1 VAPTAWN
8 ADLRSARAV
17 LRTAHGAT
25 PSSPVG
31 PPESG
36 NRPRLCQT
44 APVPRHGRIPARGPN
59 SLQRRSRWSVRL
71 VLGAVLVLGPVPTLS
86 GDGESGGRGQVPPR
100 TDAGQVDRVLVVVNG
115 EPITYSEVLEAI
127 ALTPGVTPPPTL
139 EETLERLIDARLMEH
154 EARRYL
160 QDPPSE
166 EESEATLRALM
177 DRFATPG
184 DYRATLRRLGIAE
197 DYLRKRI
204 QRELIVDRYVDRRFR
219 PLVQVA
225 QREVEEYYR
234 TVLLPDL
241 DAGSP
246 ATLVEV
252 ESLIRNILEQRDLN
266 RRISA
271 WVDELKSSAS
281 IVRLPLSEP
290 PRLD

>member
-1 VAPTAWN
+1 M
-8 ADLRSARAV
+8 R
-17 LRTAHGAT
+17 
-25 PSSPVG
+25 
-31 PPESG
+31 
-36 NRPRLCQT
+36 
-44 APVPRHGRIPARGPN
+44 RHGRIAGRALS
-59 SLQRRSRWSVRL
+59 SLHRPSRWSARL
-71 VLGAVLVLGPVPTLS
+71 LLGILLLLGPVPVVLG
-86 GDGESGGRGQVPPR
+86 GDSRAPGQVRPGADPAR
-100 TDAGQVDRVLVVVNG
+100 VDRVLAVVNG

-127 ALTPGVTPPPTL
+127 ALMPGVTPPPTL
-139 EETLERLIDARLMEH
+139 EEALERLIDARLMEH

-160 QDPPSE
+160 QEPPSE

-177 DRFATPG
+177 DRFATPE
-184 DYRATLRRLGIAE
+184 DYRATLRRLGVAE

-225 QREVEEYYR
+225 QRDVEEYYR

-246 ATLVEV
+246 ASLVEV

-290 PRLD
+290 PQSDGRFD

>member
-1 VAPTAWN
+1 MT
-8 ADLRSARAV
+8 
-17 LRTAHGAT
+17 G
-25 PSSPVG
+25 
-31 PPESG
+31 
-36 NRPRLCQT
+36 RP
-44 APVPRHGRIPARGPN
+44 A
-59 SLQRRSRWSVRL
+59 RSRWPARL
-71 VLGAVLVLGPVPTLS
+71 VPGIVLALCSTPAVLARADS
-86 GDGESGGRGQVPPR
+86 GALAQVRPRPAAGGI
-100 TDAGQVDRVLVVVNG
+100 DRVLAVVNG

-127 ALTPGVTPPPTL
+127 ALMPGTTPPPTL
-139 EETLERLIDARLMEH
+139 EEALERLIDARLMEH
-154 EARRYL
+154 EARRYP
-160 QDPPSE
+160 QEPPSE
-166 EESEATLRALM
+166 EEGEATLRALM
-177 DRFATPG
+177 ERFATPE

-225 QREVEEYYR
+225 QRDVEEYYR

-241 DAGSP
+241 DVGSS

-290 PRLD
+290 PQSGCMPD

>member
-1 VAPTAWN
+1 VRRHARIAG
-8 ADLRSARAV
+8 RS
-17 LRTAHGAT
+17 LNSH
-25 PSSPVG
+25 
-31 PPESG
+31 E
-36 NRPRLCQT
+36 
-44 APVPRHGRIPARGPN
+44 RHFRC
-59 SLQRRSRWSVRL
+59 SVRL
-71 VLGAVLVLGPVPTLS
+71 ALGVVLVLGPVPALS
-86 GDGESGGRGQVPPR
+86 GGHGSGGRGQAPTG
-100 TDAGQVDRVLVVVNG
+100 TDAAQVDRVLVVVNG

-271 WVDELKSSAS
+271 WVDELKSSAR

-290 PRLD
+290 PQSG